1 MRVIVTEDVTEMAVR
16 AADLV
21 VAEIKKHCN
30 PVLGLA
36 TGSTP
41 IPLYKE
47 LIRRH
52 KTEGLDFSTCISFNL
67 DEYVGLGPNHPQS
80 YRRFMN
86 ENLFNHININI
97 KNLSL
102 IHI

>member
-1 MRVIVTEDVTEMAVR
+1 VIVTQDVSELAAR

-52 KTEGLDFSTCISFNL
+52 KEQGLDFSTCISFNL
-67 DEYVGLGPNHPQS
+67 DEYVGLGANHPQS
-80 YRRFMN
+80 YR
-86 ENLFNHININI
+86 
-97 KNLSL
+97 SS
-102 IHI
+102 